1 MYKLA
6 PDDIQ
11 GMLSDAARVL
21 TQPKDKEI
29 MRRLIAS
36 TRATAPA
43 EWDKRLISAMLAKA
57 GKMHEAEMVVHDIE
71 TAWTRADAL
80 LAMSRALHEIEDTF
94 HSRGVLHVAVI
105 QAEKGQRSEGEQD
118 RLDASSVLTEIAL
131 FYYELGEKDEA
142 KKIAEL
148 ISNDSRRQKFS
159 EYVQI
164 IESVDAE
171 LAGSDGDEQP
181 PADSS
186 AKAET
191 NGNHK

>member
-29 MRRLIAS
+29 MRRLISS
-36 TRATAPA
+36 TRATEPS

-80 LAMSRALHEIEDTF
+80 LAMSRALNEIGDTF

-105 QAEKGQRSEGEQD
+105 QAEEGQRSEGEQD
-118 RLDASSVLTEIAL
+118 KLDASSVLSEIAL
-131 FYYELGEKDEA
+131 FYYELGEKDVA
-142 KKIAEL
+142 KKTAEL

-171 LAGSDGDEQP
+171 LTDTDGDEQP
-181 PADSS
+181 AESS
-186 AKAET
+186 SKPEK